1 MHTSVYMKGGLSMT
15 EKDKERQDEG
25 RRQYFMD
32 VDRMINEGLGG
43 GTVDDNRAGMIEE
56 ARPLQKEDPPSKTT

>member
-1 MHTSVYMKGGLSMT
+1 MKGGLSMT